1 MFLFLIIYTK
11 KVAKNPIISEKWVFP
26 EENVEKQ
33 LENLFLINHSNA
45 LETAQVTRIPI
56 KFKTML

>member
-1 MFLFLIIYTK
+1 MRVL
-11 KVAKNPIISEKWVFP
+11 P

-33 LENLFLINHSNA
+33 IENLFLMNHSNA